1 MNNICFLVNGNQKIG
16 LGHVYRCITIALEAK
31 KRGLNIF
38 FIVPKNKLIQE
49 IIESY
54 EISCY
59 TVSKDVWNFPKDSKY
74 VFEKYFKNVD
84 VIILDLLEE
93 AFFKFNFL
101 SNYDFKI
108 VSITSYY
115 YSENNRFED
124 VSFFPGI
131 KVLEKDFIKSK
142 NKIVNLFSG
151 PKYLTFR
158 DEFCR
163 KFIKEIKEE
172 NPVILVTMGGSD
184 AFGVTPIVV
193 KALLNL
199 DIDFKAKV
207 VLGEKAKSFNYVQKL
222 VEKNPKISIFSK
234 VNNMAELMHKSTI
247 ALINGGLTRYELA
260 ITGTPF
266 IAFSVHEVQYEIT
279 EGLTSIVGGV
289 NLGIVKNLKL
299 KNITSSIKE
308 LILDINKRKIISE
321 NLQKVV
327 DQKGTKRILDIIE
340 FL

>member
-1 MNNICFLVNGNQKIG
+1 MVNGNQKIG
-16 LGHVYRCITIALEAK
+16 LGHIYRCITIALEAK
-31 KRGLNIF
+31 KRGSNIS
-38 FIVPKNKLIQE
+38 FIVPKNKIIQE
-49 IIESY
+49 IIKSNK
-54 EISCY
+54 ISCY
-59 TVSKDVWNFPKDSKY
+59 SVSKDVWNFPKDNKH

-84 VIILDLLEE
+84 IIILDLLEE

-108 VSITSYY
+108 VSITSFY

-124 VSFFPGI
+124 VSFFPGMQVI
-131 KVLEKDFIKSK
+131 ENDFIKSK

-158 DEFCR
+158 NEFCR
-163 KFIKEIKEE
+163 KFTKEIKKE

-184 AFGVTPIVV
+184 AFGFTPLVV

-199 DIDFKAKV
+199 DIAFKAKV
-207 VLGEKAKSFNYVQKL
+207 ILGKTAKSFSYVQKL
-222 VEKNPKISIFSK
+222 VEKNPKFSIFSK
-234 VNNMAELMHKSTI
+234 VNNIAELMHESTI

-279 EGLTSIVGGV
+279 ERLTSIVGGV
-289 NLGIVKNLKL
+289 NLGIVKNLKQ
-299 KNITSSIKE
+299 KKITSSIKE
-308 LILDINKRKIISE
+308 LISDINKRKIISE

-340 FL
+340 LL